1 MPDMGNL
8 LLKIKNKAA
17 YEQVMAFLKDFDGE
31 KLEVVSDSFDSSRKE
46 LNSELSAIDAGTS
59 EMKSLDEFDEDLERI
74 ISEYEN

>member
-1 MPDMGNL
+1 MGNL

-31 KLEVVSDSFDSSRKE
+31 KLEVVSDTFDSSRKE
-46 LNSELSAIDAGTS
+46 LHSELSAIDAGTS
-59 EMKSLDEFDEDLERI
+59 EMKSLDDFDEELERI